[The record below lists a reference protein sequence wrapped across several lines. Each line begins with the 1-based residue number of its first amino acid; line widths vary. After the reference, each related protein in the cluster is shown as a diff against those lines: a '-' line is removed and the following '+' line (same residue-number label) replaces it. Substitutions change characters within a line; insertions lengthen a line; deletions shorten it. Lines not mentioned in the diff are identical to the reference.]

1 MTKDCKDIEPRHN
14 TKAHQQLFPQHTHK
28 EKKKIILISGSK
40 IWPNTVLYSESDVT
54 YLVGKRDFTAIGRKG
69 FFAQIYTRN
78 SGFIIIIIIFFLTR
92 ICWQF
97 EKSYNWAA
105 NANQPGALLVHGV
118 SYIVCL
124 VN

>member
-54 YLVGKRDFTAIGRKG
+54 YLVGKRDFTTIGRKG
-69 FFAQIYTRN
+69 FFAQIYTQN
-78 SGFIIIIIIFFLTR
+78 SGFIIIIIIILTR
-92 ICWQF
+92 MLAIREVIQLSSKC
-97 EKSYNWAA
+97 KSTGRDF
-105 NANQPGALLVHGV
+105 GAWCLLYSVPW
-118 SYIVCL
+118 IVI
-124 VN
+124 

>member
-78 SGFIIIIIIFFLTR
+78 SGFIIIIIIFFN
-92 ICWQF
+92 
-97 EKSYNWAA
+97 SYVGNSRSHTMEQQMQI
-105 NANQPGALLVHGV
+105 NQARFWCMV
-118 SYIVCL
+118 SPI
-124 VN
+124 

>member
-28 EKKKIILISGSK
+28 EKKKIILTSGSK

-78 SGFIIIIIIFFLTR
+78 SGFIIIIIIFLTR
-92 ICWQF
+92 MLAIREVIQLSSKC
-97 EKSYNWAA
+97 KSTRRAF
-105 NANQPGALLVHGV
+105 GAWCLLYSVP
-118 SYIVCL
+118 C
-124 VN
+124 

>member
-40 IWPNTVLYSESDVT
+40 ISPNTVLYSESDVT
-54 YLVGKRDFTAIGRKG
+54 YLVGKRDFTTIGRKG

-78 SGFIIIIIIFFLTR
+78 SGFIIIIIIILTR
-92 ICWQF
+92 MLAIREVIQLSSKC
-97 EKSYNWAA
+97 KSTRRAF
-105 NANQPGALLVHGV
+105 GA
-118 SYIVCL
+118 
-124 VN
+124 